1 MEIRNCIPNEH
12 IIMKNMIL
20 NSEYMVS
27 TKGMESHT
35 EIMNDFNYQWLTIG
49 NTFDNRENEIK
60 VTGNCEVILEWR
72 VPRKAVI

>member
-1 MEIRNCIPNEH
+1 
-12 IIMKNMIL
+12 
-20 NSEYMVS
+20 
-27 TKGMESHT
+27 MESHT